1 MSSVQSAGVST
12 VAIGRA
18 LIANSTA
25 TSQAIPTTPTAFV
38 WPNVRNSNP
47 DPQYDSSTGYF
58 TFIADCFF
66 NSVASWTLTGSAS
79 RVFYAD
85 AETSVDGGITWVRG
99 TESLRAEDATS
110 AGVTLMFPF
119 SGFFPKGLMLRFVA
133 WANNTGVT
141 ITTTTVSG
149 STAPA
154 ARLTTNCIFGSKV

>member
-1 MSSVQSAGVST
+1 MAIAQSAGIST

-25 TSQAIPTTPTAFV
+25 ASQTIPTTPTTFV
-38 WPNVRNSNP
+38 WPNVKNSNP
-47 DPQYDSSTGYF
+47 DPQYDPATGYYKF
-58 TFIADCFF
+58 AADCFF
-66 NSVASWTLTGSAS
+66 NSVASWTITGSAS
-79 RVFYAD
+79 RTFYAD
-85 AETSVDGGITWVRG
+85 AETSVDGGATWVRG

-110 AGVTLMFPF
+110 AGVTLAFPF
-119 SGFFPKGLMLRFVA
+119 SGFFPRGTWLRFVA

-141 ITTTTVSG
+141 ITTTTVNG